1 MVQTHHYSST
11 NKNQEI
17 RITTPFS
24 LLFYFFC
31 SLLFTK
37 PYTRLC
43 ILLLRGS
50 CLFKQPNKPSC
61 FQGDARG
68 TPCPSESANTLL
80 QIGAK
85 LPEFAKGCICALNR
99 RGLDGTAAQCYNGD
113 VWECL
118 TSHQD

>member
-85 LPEFAKGCICALNR
+85 LPEFAKACIALSIAE
-99 RGLDGTAAQCYNGD
+99 GLTVTPLPCYTEKRS
-113 VWECL
+113 VIR
-118 TSHQD
+118 